1 VITDRWKKFATV
13 VPLAPYLVLVA
24 VLLLAALA
32 VTYYRWKSEIRRA
45 VQSEFLNQ
53 QQAGEIAA
61 LRAAAATSE
70 AQAAAREGRI
80 QELTAEVAK
89 KEAAGRQLA
98 AELKKLQAAAPA
110 EQARIAALPTD
121 QLGIE
126 LQQTIKTA
134 GILRFAQDDSEGARR
149 VLEIIAERDSCREQ
163 LGLKDQQFANCRES
177 LEDYAAV
184 GEQQAKQIGD
194 LKQALDLSK
203 RAFQKRDDLAKVQV
217 KAAKGSWL
225 GRTWEKIDGP
235 VMLTV
240 GVLIGAAATR

>member
-1 VITDRWKKFATV
+1 VITDRWKKFVTV

-24 VLLLAALA
+24 VLLVAALA

-45 VQSEFLNQ
+45 LQSEFLNQ

-61 LRAAAATSE
+61 LRRGSAQAEDRAVEAEGRAQELLGKLEKLSVASGQLSVKLQNLERAAAAE
-70 AQAAAREGRI
+70 
-80 QELTAEVAK
+80 K
-89 KEAAGRQLA
+89 
-98 AELKKLQAAAPA
+98 
-110 EQARIAALPTD
+110 ARIAALPTD

-149 VLEIIAERDSCREQ
+149 VLEIIGERDSCREQ
-163 LGLKDQQFANCRES
+163 SGLKDQQFANCRES

-203 RAFQKRDDLAKVQV
+203 RAFQKRDDLAEKQV
-217 KAAKGSWL
+217 SAAKGSWL
-225 GRTWEKIDGP
+225 GRAWEKIDGP
-235 VMLTV
+235 VMLTL